1 MSVAIGSARPST
13 GLSGTPL
20 LQAIRI
26 RTEPRGDFARFF
38 LRAEQLLF
46 EEGISV
52 QSVEPATLVEVNE
65 ANADSWP
72 PLFGAMDHRKQPI
85 TAADMSTLV
94 GYDRDGL
101 AVATTAVRRFDYAQT
116 TAYDE
121 LTSLRLIF
129 GDRAEEMRAIA
140 EFELTAPSAP
150 RISGQV
156 LYHGGVWVHPRYRKR
171 GFTRI
176 MPKLNRYLALSQ
188 RAFDFEIAMAS
199 AALLK
204 PHVAKSYSVEAS
216 EPYYAYKEHGRKI
229 YDGVFNWS
237 SRDWIIS
244 TLRRDLEAMEA
255 ADASSSDIGRDEQPA
270 ARSA

>member
-1 MSVAIGSARPST
+1 MSGAIERAGAPAA
-13 GLSGTPL
+13 LPGTPL

-46 EEGISV
+46 EEGIRV

-65 ANADSWP
+65 ANRESWP
-72 PLFGAMDHRKQPI
+72 PLFGAMDYRKQPI
-85 TAADMSTLV
+85 AAADMSTLV
-94 GYDRDGL
+94 GYDRDGM
-101 AVATTAVRRFDYAQT
+101 AVATTAVRRLDYT
-116 TAYDE
+116 RTNAYDE

-129 GDRAEEMRAIA
+129 GVKAEEMRAFA
-140 EFELTAPSAP
+140 EFELTAPTPP
-150 RISGQV
+150 RIRGHV
-156 LYHGGVWVHPRYRKR
+156 LYHGGVWVHPQYRKR

-176 MPKLNRYLALSQ
+176 MPKLNRYLALAQ
-188 RAFDFEIAMAS
+188 RTFDFEIAMAS

-216 EPYYAYKEHGRKI
+216 EPYYAYKEHGRKL

-237 SRDWIIS
+237 SRDWIIA
-244 TLRRDLEAMEA
+244 TLRRDLEDMEQT
-255 ADASSSDIGRDEQPA
+255 DASGHVGRDEQVA
-270 ARSA
+270 ARTA